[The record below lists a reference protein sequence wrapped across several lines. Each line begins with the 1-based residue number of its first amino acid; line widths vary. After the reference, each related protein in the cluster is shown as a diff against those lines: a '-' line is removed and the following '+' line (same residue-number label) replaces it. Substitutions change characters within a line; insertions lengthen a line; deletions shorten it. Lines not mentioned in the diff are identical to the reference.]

1 MSLDPYAPPLSPMNG
16 QTPADMA
23 NTGLRY
29 STFWGR
35 VGAGLIDLI
44 FISPLLIMNFMMGD
58 SQAFYLYSVV
68 LTQLVTLFFYVYLVT
83 KFGATP
89 GKLALGLRI
98 SMLDG
103 SPVTVQAACLRY
115 GMWWILGLLSGIG
128 MVIAA
133 SAVPADSLVTGY
145 LERTNVLAAELPFWG
160 AWASYATQ
168 ALGLA
173 SLVVML
179 ISKERRTLHDFLAG
193 TVVVRKK

>member
-29 STFWGR
+29 STFWSR

-44 FISPLLIMNFMMGD
+44 FISPLLILNFMMGD
-58 SQAFYLYSVV
+58 SQSFYLYSVV
-68 LTQLVTLFFYVYLVT
+68 LTQVVTLFFYVYLVT

-103 SPVTVQAACLRY
+103 SPVTLQAACLRY
-115 GMWWILGLLSGIG
+115 GMWWFFALLSGIG
-128 MVIAA
+128 MAMAA
-133 SAVPADSLVTGY
+133 SAVPAESLATGY
-145 LERTNVLAAELPFWG
+145 MARSLLLTAELPTWA
-160 AWASYATQ
+160 AWAGYATQ
-168 ALGLA
+168 ALGLG

-179 ISKERRTLHDFLAG
+179 VNKERRTLHDFLAG
-193 TVVVRKK
+193 TVVVRK